1 MTRTEARGVMV
12 AQPSQEGGAGI
23 AKFSRVLRHGLR
35 PVWGR
40 NAPSPTASI
49 LCVPNPRV
57 RLLGYPAAE
66 RIGIDLP
73 KFVAEGVE
81 HLPLGIERTNP
92 AGQLFAM
99 FDVH

>member
-1 MTRTEARGVMV
+1 MV

-49 LCVPNPRV
+49 LCVP
-57 RLLGYPAAE
+57 
-66 RIGIDLP
+66 